1 MLGNSYVFGQPINY
15 ATNVL
20 RNCYGNIY
28 FSNLSLSPRIADQIA
43 VGTPGH
49 NMIVNGG
56 MEENRIWEPIGP
68 PASEGQSS
76 AQAKSGTYSWT
87 YTVNGALQ
95 GIFSLYNLQFHKS
108 KIYRLTFWAYPTSTQ
123 DVTVQVTGR
132 ASGDTPAPNQTF
144 VRQNISPLT
153 NNAWNFCTLLF
164 TAPITAGNCD
174 VQFVSNVGQTSGTWY
189 IDDVVL
195 QDVSVSEQ
203 NGGIAQNFSNAS
215 NRSALSGA
223 SGTLQVEVP
232 SGVRVTA
239 VQFIVED
246 AITGSGAST
255 WTATFSGGST
265 TVIRTSGAFAKNTK
279 YNVFLTPE
287 VTTALTNI
295 TITPDAG
302 TFTAGRIRAI
312 VQYEQLLTLPS
323 V

>member
-1 MLGNSYVFGQPINY
+1 M
-15 ATNVL
+15 
-20 RNCYGNIY
+20 
-28 FSNLSLSPRIADQIA
+28 
-43 VGTPGH
+43 
-49 NMIVNGG
+49 
-56 MEENRIWEPIGP
+56 
-68 PASEGQSS
+68 
-76 AQAKSGTYSWT
+76 
-87 YTVNGALQ
+87 
-95 GIFSLYNLQFHKS
+95 
-108 KIYRLTFWAYPTSTQ
+108 
-123 DVTVQVTGR
+123 
-132 ASGDTPAPNQTF
+132 
-144 VRQNISPLT
+144 
-153 NNAWNFCTLLF
+153 
-164 TAPITAGNCD
+164 
-174 VQFVSNVGQTSGTWY
+174 
-189 IDDVVL
+189 
-195 QDVSVSEQ
+195 QDVSVSES
-203 NGGIAQNFSNAS
+203 NGGLVQNISSAS

-223 SGTLQVEVP
+223 SGTLKVEVP

-255 WTATFSGGST
+255 WTATFAGGST